1 MIVGVEN
8 VLTILESVL
17 SSGSHT
23 NLTAA
28 NVSMPSNNS
37 SASDRSARQSMS
49 MSIWARKLQDRLA
62 TPKLSAKLA
71 KATVAHIVP
80 RARFF
85 PYSSQES
92 DLRLEVLDGSL

>member
-1 MIVGVEN
+1 
-8 VLTILESVL
+8 
-17 SSGSHT
+17 
-23 NLTAA
+23 
-28 NVSMPSNNS
+28 
-37 SASDRSARQSMS
+37 MS